1 MLRPMTAERQA
12 QALRD
17 FYGDMTRA
25 SPGGVV
31 VERDGGIL
39 AALVDSAPDR
49 SIPNAVVYEDGA
61 ELREELDDLADL
73 YADAG
78 IRAWTVW
85 VRPGDDE
92 TTRALKQAGH
102 HLDGEPA
109 LMVGTLADMDLEP
122 RRELDLVR
130 APAWEIVGAV
140 NDAAWGHGGDFAALL
155 APVDPAFA
163 DRYVALVDGRP
174 AASVV
179 TSTAH
184 GHVMVWLVAT
194 DPAARGQGLC
204 SELMRT
210 ALRDARE
217 AGATTTSLEGSTMGE
232 PVYAALGYE
241 TLGRLALY
249 ERRVGR

>member
-1 MLRPMTAERQA
+1 MSAALQLR
-12 QALRD
+12 ALRG
-17 FYGDMTRA
+17 FYRDMTNA
-25 SPGGVV
+25 TPGGVV
-31 VERDGGIL
+31 HERDGGIL
-39 AALVDSAPDR
+39 AAVIDIAPDR

-61 ELREELDDLADL
+61 ELREELDDLADI

-78 IRAWTVW
+78 VRAWTVW
-85 VRPGDDE
+85 LRPGDE
-92 TTRALKQAGH
+92 QTAAALREAGH
-102 HLDGEPA
+102 RLDGEPA

-130 APAWEIVGAV
+130 APDWEVVGAI
-140 NDAAWGHGGDFAALL
+140 NDAAWGSGTSFTSLL
-155 APVDPAFA
+155 APVDPRFS
-163 DRYVALVDGRP
+163 DRYVALHDGRP

-179 TSTAH
+179 TASAD

-210 ALRDARE
+210 ALREARD
-217 AGATTTSLEGSTMGE
+217 AGAVTTSLEGSAMGE

-241 TLGRLALY
+241 TIGRLALY